1 VLLGLGLL
9 LAGESALADSTVPA
23 LPAATSL
30 TTSTT
35 YLAQGAATD
44 TSLGFTTSVFDIAAG
59 ALTLKANGVTNAMLA
74 NQATTVNGT
83 NCTLGSTCT
92 PTAAASSITPGTTT
106 IVGATAPCL
115 IRNSAT
121 TVMDCLAIAS
131 GNSTALGVTT
141 GSAGAPVLF
150 NGAGGTPSSLT
161 GTNISGTA
169 ASLTAGTATV
179 ANGLKSATTTVVV
192 SAATAP
198 TTGQVLTAT
207 AGTAADWETPSGGAT
222 GVGVQGG
229 QSVSAVGDNATA
241 LPSGHYYYATNA
253 NMTAQRTHALPDS
266 ATQAVGDFMVMDT
279 QQTVTATNQ
288 LCMARA
294 GTDTINGGTT
304 AVCITAAGGSMLFHN
319 DGAGHFT
326 TGPLANISA
335 PTDAQILV
343 GKTGTPSNIITPV
356 TMSGS
361 CTITNAGVI
370 SCPVTQSMSIGWIAT
385 VNPNNV
391 VIGVLPANATVTS
404 IVGAVET
411 ATGGAATVTINKATS
426 GTACSG
432 GTAVHSGS
440 FDANGTAATNQT
452 LTVTSGAITS
462 AQRLCLQTS
471 GTTSWTSG
479 TGSGAITVN
488 YTIP

>member
-1 VLLGLGLL
+1 
-9 LAGESALADSTVPA
+9 
-23 LPAATSL
+23 
-30 TTSTT
+30 
-35 YLAQGAATD
+35 
-44 TSLGFTTSVFDIAAG
+44 
-59 ALTLKANGVTNAMLA
+59 
-74 NQATTVNGT
+74 
-83 NCTLGSTCT
+83 
-92 PTAAASSITPGTTT
+92 
-106 IVGATAPCL
+106 
-115 IRNSAT
+115 
-121 TVMDCLAIAS
+121 
-131 GNSTALGVTT
+131 
-141 GSAGAPVLF
+141 
-150 NGAGGTPSSLT
+150 
-161 GTNISGTA
+161 
-169 ASLTAGTATV
+169 
-179 ANGLKSATTTVVV
+179 
-192 SAATAP
+192 
-198 TTGQVLTAT
+198 
-207 AGTAADWETPSGGAT
+207 
-222 GVGVQGG
+222 
-229 QSVSAVGDNATA
+229 
-241 LPSGHYYYATNA
+241 
-253 NMTAQRTHALPDS
+253 
-266 ATQAVGDFMVMDT
+266 
-279 QQTVTATNQ
+279 
-288 LCMARA
+288 MARA